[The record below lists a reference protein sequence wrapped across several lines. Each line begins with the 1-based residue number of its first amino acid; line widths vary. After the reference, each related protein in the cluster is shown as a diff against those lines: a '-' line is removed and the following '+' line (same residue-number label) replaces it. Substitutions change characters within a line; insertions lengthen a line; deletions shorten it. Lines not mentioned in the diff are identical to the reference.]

1 MKIQAL
7 VTLSTTEE
15 PPAPPLDFSDQKT
28 RETMAV
34 VQRVIEDTG
43 ADTDTFCKWL
53 MSSKVEV
60 GGPLSGI
67 CHWFT
72 SPERSTERR
81 NSRYNILTH
90 RHDLSRHEFDI
101 MSSSTGPQ
109 RTSSTYSSLSHI
121 NESTSISIIMI
132 LATVLFILIIT
143 AFVTCIIRKKRR
155 PQHQPGA
162 RSPAAVPMSGVLVRK
177 DKPPDYN
184 SVIMMKEREDEELPS
199 YCQAVSSVPE
209 VISESRTESDDNDN
223 DSDIKTKAA
232 TQACSEE
239 TDQSKSSALA

>member
-1 MKIQAL
+1 
-7 VTLSTTEE
+7 
-15 PPAPPLDFSDQKT
+15 
-28 RETMAV
+28 MAV

-53 MSSKVEV
+53 MSSKVKV

-90 RHDLSRHEFDI
+90 RHDLSRHEYDI

-109 RTSSTYSSLSHI
+109 RTSTYSGLSHI

-155 PQHQPGA
+155 PQVKRSDISLLHFNIATMFDILHATLHRSFHPLFA
-162 RSPAAVPMSGVLVRK
+162 LNVLKCLIMPRLKVKYCSSSNKTWNICFSTSPALA
-177 DKPPDYN
+177 PPPP
-184 SVIMMKEREDEELPS
+184 L
-199 YCQAVSSVPE
+199 
-209 VISESRTESDDNDN
+209 SRCP
-223 DSDIKTKAA
+223 A
-232 TQACSEE
+232 
-239 TDQSKSSALA
+239 

>member
-1 MKIQAL
+1 M
-7 VTLSTTEE
+7 E
-15 PPAPPLDFSDQKT
+15 
-28 RETMAV
+28 
-34 VQRVIEDTG
+34 
-43 ADTDTFCKWL
+43 
-53 MSSKVEV
+53 
-60 GGPLSGI
+60 
-67 CHWFT
+67 
-72 SPERSTERR
+72 
-81 NSRYNILTH
+81 Y
-90 RHDLSRHEFDI
+90 
-101 MSSSTGPQ
+101 
-109 RTSSTYSSLSHI
+109 
-121 NESTSISIIMI
+121 
-132 LATVLFILIIT
+132 LF
-143 AFVTCIIRKKRR
+143 
-155 PQHQPGA
+155 QHQPGA